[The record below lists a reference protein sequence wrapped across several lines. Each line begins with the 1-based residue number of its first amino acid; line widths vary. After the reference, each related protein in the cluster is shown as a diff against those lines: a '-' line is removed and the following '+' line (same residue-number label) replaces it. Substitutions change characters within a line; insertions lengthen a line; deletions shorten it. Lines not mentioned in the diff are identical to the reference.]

1 MKQEERGMDL
11 KLQMESF
18 KQMIFMLDDCIDD
31 YLFVL
36 DLEED
41 VYTISPHAL
50 KRFKIEDYHVK
61 NPLNGGI
68 QSFVYGKDYDAL
80 MADINK
86 TIYGDKEYH
95 DMQYRWIAKENVPIW
110 VNCRGK
116 VLKDKYGDTKY
127 FFGCINE
134 IGKKQVADN
143 ASGLLGEM
151 SFKNLILPIQNKLN
165 KGFMLRLGLDDFKS
179 INESLGVKYGDHILK
194 QTAECIKCLIDE
206 KTSFYKIVGD
216 EYIIFNFDKNIND
229 AIKLYASIKEE
240 IENYIE
246 SINFEVHFTVSAG
259 ILDFYSNST
268 ASYTEMMKW
277 TEFALNCSKQLGKNT
292 YTVFNQRDY
301 RAFQR
306 KTDLVQAIRYSIG
319 HGFKGFHVEFQPI
332 IYQKDQKMHSMESLL
347 RYECDAYG
355 KISPTELIPI
365 LEETDLIIPVGKWTL
380 EKAMEAIGILK
391 PWFPKLK
398 VHVNFSYV
406 QVLKTNLL
414 KDILSIVDGYD
425 IEKQQLVV
433 ELTESGFIDSDRTF
447 KYFCSQLKENRISL
461 ALDDFGTGY
470 SNFHYLYNLK
480 PEFIKIDRG
489 LMKNALS
496 NEYENMLLKHM
507 VEMAH
512 SVNVKM
518 CIEGIETQ
526 KEYDEIKKLNPDYIQ
541 GYYYSKPCMLD
552 DLVNFFDH

>member
-1 MKQEERGMDL
+1 MDL
-11 KLQMESF
+11 KLQMESL
-18 KQMIFMLDDCIDD
+18 KQIILMLDDCIDD

-41 VYTISPHAL
+41 VYTLSPHAL
-50 KRFKIEDYHVK
+50 KRFKIENYHIK
-61 NPLNGGI
+61 KPLNGGI
-68 QSFVYGKDYDAL
+68 KSFVYDQDYATLIHDL
-80 MADINK
+80 HNI
-86 TIYGDKEYH
+86 IYGDKEYH
-95 DMQYRWIAKENVPIW
+95 DMQYRWIGKDGVPIW

-116 VLKDKYGDTKY
+116 SIKDENGKIKY
-127 FFGCINE
+127 FIGCINE

-151 SFKNLILPIQNKLN
+151 SFKNLILPIQDKLH

-179 INESLGVKYGDHILK
+179 INESLGVKYGDYILK
-194 QTAECIKCLIDE
+194 QTAECIKHLIDE
-206 KTSFYKIVGD
+206 KTFFYKIVGD
-216 EYIIFNFDKNIND
+216 EYIIFNFEKNIDD

-246 SINFEVHFTVSAG
+246 SINFEVHFTISAG
-259 ILDFYSNST
+259 ILDFYTNST

-306 KTDLVQAIRYSIG
+306 KTDIIQDIRYSIV
-319 HGFKGFHVEFQPI
+319 HDFKGFWVEFQPI
-332 IYQKDQKMHSMESLL
+332 ICQTDQRMYSMESLL
-347 RYECDAYG
+347 RFECDAYG
-355 KISPTELIPI
+355 IISPNELIPV
-365 LEETDLIIPVGKWTL
+365 LEETDLIIPVGKWIL
-380 EKAMEAIGILK
+380 EKAMEALALLK
-391 PWFPKLK
+391 PYVPELK

-414 KDILSIVDGYD
+414 KDILSVVNRYEV
-425 IEKQQLVV
+425 EKKQLVV
-433 ELTESGFIDSDRTF
+433 ELTESGFIDSDRNF
-447 KYFCSQLKENRISL
+447 KYFCSQLKENGISL

-526 KEYDEIKKLNPDYIQ
+526 KEYDAITKLNPDFIQ
-541 GYYYSKPCMLD
+541 GYYYSKPCKLD
-552 DLVNFFDH
+552 DIVENVNNSL